1 MVASIGSSS
10 PFSVRKYSLGTRGY
24 FHTATH
30 MALVV
35 FILFD
40 SPDETQTY
48 IVEYKSNEYVH
59 SRRSILSPDIIAII
73 VGWF

>member
-1 MVASIGSSS
+1 M
-10 PFSVRKYSLGTRGY
+10 
-24 FHTATH
+24 
-30 MALVV
+30 VV

-59 SRRSILSPDIIAII
+59 SRRSILSPDMIAII